1 VQEPNPTGHT
11 EHTREQDTINQQTG
25 DHGAGNIPPS
35 QAGEHS
41 DPEEAPACPR
51 EEPQKVTVKRRLER
65 EGRWADI
72 EPVRDDMMRAARKE
86 RRMSKTDAQAW
97 VYSELDRMYPPP
109 DPSPD
114 RLPGEGS
121 GLVTPGVASQIR
133 GLSDL
138 PEDWPELPANASLS
152 SEVGWVQANRLRI
165 VEDQAS
171 GATSVHLDRALSPAP
186 SWAALGWLETSIRS
200 YAKFVD
206 VAAKATAIDDGDGAV
221 VRRERVSI
229 DDVQRLLDEMMP
241 DGPTCP
247 ECGQT
252 IE

>member
-1 VQEPNPTGHT
+1 MSTDNRDEAAEAAGRTVDPG
-11 EHTREQDTINQQTG
+11 TG
-25 DHGAGNIPPS
+25 DDQPSPAGDD
-35 QAGEHS
+35 QADGH
-41 DPEEAPACPR
+41 PAHPR
-51 EEPQKVTVKRRLER
+51 EPLKVTVKRRLEA

-86 RRMSKTDAQAW
+86 RRMSKTDAQEW
-97 VYSELDRMYPPP
+97 VYAELDRMYPPP
-109 DPSPD
+109 VPSPD
-114 RLPGEGS
+114 RLPGDGS
-121 GLVTPGVASQIR
+121 AQAVPRDDGQIR

-138 PEDWPELPANASLS
+138 PTDWPDLPANASLS

-206 VAAKATAIDDGDGAV
+206 VAAKATAVDDGG
-221 VRRERVSI
+221 
-229 DDVQRLLDEMMP
+229 M
-241 DGPTCP
+241 
-247 ECGQT
+247 
-252 IE
+252 